1 MLYSPHPGLNG
12 AETGHA
18 NILGEDKSG
27 VVMFAEIVTSAL
39 LQVYNII
46 GFLQQESE
54 AACCMAKRELVPKK
68 VEKGDFE
75 RNVNYS

>member
-1 MLYSPHPGLNG
+1 MFYSRNTGVNG
-12 AETGHA
+12 DETGHA
-18 NILGEDKSG
+18 NLLGEYQSG
-27 VVMFAEIVTSAL
+27 VVMFPEIVTSAL